1 MKAFFTAFSMS
12 AGGNTAEDWQ
22 SSDPWVRTGMRV
34 VIWLFGG
41 LLLFSALVS
50 ISGAVV
56 TAGTVNVEG
65 NYQTVQHLDGGIVE
79 KILVKN
85 GDMVEAGDLLVKLD
99 ATQTRASLDVTRARL
114 AELLIQRARLE
125 AERDDKDSYEL
136 PAAARSANKE
146 TDRIAAAQK
155 SLFDARRAAHK
166 GERSVLKQRIDQL
179 KGERAGLEAQ
189 AVAVKKQREINKRE
203 LASVMPL
210 FEKGFVNQQRIAPLQ
225 REHARLEGE
234 EGRVA
239 AEIAK
244 NASTLAE
251 TELRVAQVD
260 KDYVQEVTDEL
271 RKVLAGLAEQEET
284 LKAQADKV
292 QRTEIRAPRSGHV
305 HALSVHTEG
314 GVITAASPILQII
327 PDGGKLVVDSQLPT
341 QEIDKVRKGQKAIVL
356 FPAFNARETP
366 RIEGHVT
373 KVSPAEVADKDGRRY
388 YTVQTEISATEL
400 AKLGK
405 GHQLVPG
412 MPAEVYIE
420 TTPRTILSYFLKP
433 LTDAMSRALR
443 EG

>member
-1 MKAFFTAFSMS
+1 MMTVASLLRWPSGAD
-12 AGGNTAEDWQ
+12 AAQDWQ
-22 SSDPWVRTGMRV
+22 SSDPWVRIGMRV
-34 VIWLFGG
+34 VVWLFGG
-41 LLLFSALVS
+41 LIAFSALVS

-56 TAGTVNVEG
+56 TAGSVNVEG

-85 GDMVEAGDLLVKLD
+85 GDKVEAGDLLITLD

-125 AERDDKDSYEL
+125 AERDGKDAYEI
-136 PAAARSANKE
+136 PEAASSANAD
-146 TDRIAAAQK
+146 TARIASAQK
-155 SLFDARRAAHK
+155 SLFEARRAAHK
-166 GERSVLKQRIDQL
+166 GEQSVLKQRIDQL

-189 AVAVKKQREINKRE
+189 AIAVKKQREINKRE
-203 LASVMPL
+203 LTSVMPL

-239 AEIAK
+239 AELAK
-244 NASTLAE
+244 NVSTLAE
-251 TELRVAQVD
+251 TELRVSQVQ
-260 KDYVQEVTDEL
+260 KDYMQEVTEEL
-271 RKVLAGLAEQEET
+271 RKVQAGLSEQEET

-314 GVITAASPILQII
+314 GVVTAASPILQII
-327 PDGGKLVVDSQLPT
+327 PDGGKLVIDSQLPT
-341 QEIDKVRKGQKAIVL
+341 QEIDKVRQGQKAFIL

-366 RIEGHVT
+366 RIEGRVA
-373 KVSPAEVADKDGRRY
+373 KVSPAEVSDKDGRRFY
-388 YTVQTEISATEL
+388 SVQTEVSAAEL
-400 AKLGK
+400 AKLGA

-412 MPAEVYIE
+412 MPAEVFIE

>member
-1 MKAFFTAFSMS
+1 MS
-12 AGGNTAEDWQ
+12 AGGSTAEDWQ

>member
-12 AGGNTAEDWQ
+12 AGGSTAEDWQ

-179 KGERAGLEAQ
+179 KGERAGLQAQ

-260 KDYVQEVTDEL
+260 KNYVQEVTDEL